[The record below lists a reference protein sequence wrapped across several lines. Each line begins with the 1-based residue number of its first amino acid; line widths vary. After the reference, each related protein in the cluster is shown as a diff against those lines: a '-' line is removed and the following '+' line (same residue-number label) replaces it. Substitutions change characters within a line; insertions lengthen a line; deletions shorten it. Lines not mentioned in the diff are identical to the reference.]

1 MKDIRNKLYALAAV
15 IDERLIPGKDKE
27 DALYLLE
34 QARQAIEDAGRVLE

>member
-1 MKDIRNKLYALAAV
+1 MQEIRNKLYALGV
-15 IDERLIPGKDKE
+15 IIDERLIPGKDKE